1 MLTVRWKTLCGGAMV
16 LALAACG
23 KSDSTGRASSKLPA
37 RTFRMGFSAI
47 PPKATQESAL
57 ATIDAWTRRADAAI
71 MHNSVPYHALLTGTS
86 ATTFVTTFDK
96 PRRRLL
102 QGERFV

>member
-1 MLTVRWKTLCGGAMV
+1 VKMLTVRWKTLCGGAMV

-23 KSDSTGRASSKLPA
+23 KSDSTGPASSTLPA

-71 MHNSVPYHALLTGTS
+71 MHNSVPYRALLTGTS
-86 ATTFVTTFDK
+86 ATTFVTTVDK
-96 PRRRLL
+96 PLADYYRA
-102 QGERFV
+102 